1 MTTYISILR
10 GINVGGHRK
19 ILMAE
24 LRKMYEQLGFIQVK
38 SYIQSG
44 NVVFKSDQKMSSLE
58 LELLLENSIKET
70 FGHEVPVLIRT
81 SEEWIKAIETNPFFN
96 EETDTDRLFITFLS
110 QIPSSAFKEELSSM
124 DFSPDKLEIIDKCV
138 YLYCERK
145 YHETKMTHSLIER
158 KLKVKATARNWKTIM
173 KLKEM
178 SIIK

>member
-24 LRKMYEQLGFIQVK
+24 LRKMYEQLGFSQVK

-44 NVVFKSDQKMSSLE
+44 NMVFKSDKKTSSQE
-58 LELLLENSIKET
+58 LEILIEKSIKET

-81 SEEWIKAIETNPFFN
+81 SEEWEIAIETNPFLN
-96 EETDTDRLFITFLS
+96 EESNTNKLFITFLS
-110 QIPSSAFKEELSSM
+110 ESPSSELKDELSNM
-124 DFSPDKLEIIDKCV
+124 DFSPDKLETIDKCV

-173 KLKEM
+173 KLKELCD
-178 SIIK
+178 

>member
-24 LRKMYEQLGFIQVK
+24 LRKMYEQLGFSQVK

-44 NVVFKSDQKMSSLE
+44 NVVFESNQKTSSIE
-58 LELLLENSIKET
+58 LGQLLEKSIKET

-81 SEEWIKAIETNPFFN
+81 SEEWEIAIKTNPFLPK
-96 EETDTDRLFITFLS
+96 ETNTDKLFITFLS
-110 QIPSSAFKEELSSM
+110 ESPSPDLKEELSSM
-124 DFSPDKLEIIDKCV
+124 DFLPDQLEIIDTCV
-138 YLYCERK
+138 YLRCERK

-178 SIIK
+178 ST

>member
-19 ILMAE
+19 IIMAE
-24 LRKMYEQLGFIQVK
+24 LRKMYEQLGFCQVK

-44 NVVFKSDQKMSSLE
+44 NVVFESDKKMSSHE
-58 LELLLENSIKET
+58 LELLLEKRIMEV

-81 SEEWIKAIETNPFFN
+81 SEEWDMAIKANPFLIEETN
-96 EETDTDRLFITFLS
+96 TDKLFITFLS
-110 QIPSSAFKEELSSM
+110 QLPSSELKEELSSM
-124 DFSPDKLEIIDKCV
+124 DFSPDQLEIIDKCV
-138 YLYCERK
+138 YLLCERK

-158 KLKVKATARNWKTIM
+158 KLKVKATARNWKTTM

-178 SIIK
+178 SS

>member
-19 ILMAE
+19 IIMAE
-24 LRKMYEQLGFIQVK
+24 LRKMYEQLGFSQVK

-44 NVVFKSDQKMSSLE
+44 NVVYESNQKMSSTE
-58 LELLLENSIKET
+58 LEKLLENSIKET

-81 SEEWIKAIETNPFFN
+81 SEEWEMAIKANPFLN
-96 EETDTDRLFITFLS
+96 EESNTDKLFITFLS
-110 QIPSSAFKEELSSM
+110 ESPSPELKEELSSM
-124 DFSPDKLEIIDKCV
+124 DFSPDQLKIIDKCV

-173 KLKEM
+173 KLKEL
-178 SIIK
+178 SH

>member
-19 ILMAE
+19 IIMAE
-24 LRKMYEQLGFIQVK
+24 LRKMYELLGFSQIK

-44 NVVFKSDQKMSSLE
+44 NVVFKTNQKMSSHE
-58 LELLLENSIKET
+58 LESLLEKSIKET

-81 SEEWIKAIETNPFFN
+81 SEEWKMAIKTNPFFTKEAN
-96 EETDTDRLFITFLS
+96 TDKLFITFLS
-110 QIPSSAFKEELSSM
+110 QSPSTALKEELSSM
-124 DFSPDKLEIIDKCV
+124 DFSPDQLKIIDKCV

-145 YHETKMTHSLIER
+145 YHETKMTHSIIER

-173 KLKEM
+173 KISAL
-178 SIIK
+178 SS